1 MTTLIHIAYT
11 LCNIP
16 ICVYDVYLC
25 RYNKYLQ
32 MTYTFTNDVRFINVG
47 LTEFNQLH
55 FPESLMEFFKF
66 SNFSGKCGWLN
77 FVSPQ

>member
-1 MTTLIHIAYT
+1 MTRPYT

-16 ICVYDVYLC
+16 VCIYDVYLY

-47 LTEFNQLH
+47 LTKLIQPIFQ
-55 FPESLMEFFKF
+55 ESLNHGIFQIFKIFWETWLVEF
-66 SNFSGKCGWLN
+66 C
-77 FVSPQ
+77 